1 MIKKF
6 LISYLVFFLL
16 TSCAFRPL
24 YKQSNLYHPHKVKI
38 VVKSKERY
46 ENNVSMMR
54 LLLNQRINKN
64 NSKESNLKLVVSIS
78 RNIVGMGINKDLS
91 SDARMI
97 IIDLNYM
104 FSDKKGKL
112 VSGKLKN
119 TANFNY
125 TTNNYANML
134 AMEDTSEKLIKSLSN
149 DLADLIIAQSFNRR
163 VSP

>member
-1 MIKKF
+1 MKKR
-6 LISYLVFFLL
+6 IIIYNLVFFLL
-16 TSCAFRPL
+16 ISCAFKPL
-24 YKQSNLYHPHKVKI
+24 YKKSNLYHPHKIKI
-38 VVKSKERY
+38 VIKSKDRY
-46 ENNVSMMR
+46 ENNASLMK

-64 NSKESNLKLVVSIS
+64 NSKSSNLRLIVSLKRS
-78 RNIVGMGINKDLS
+78 VVGMGINKDLS

-97 IIDLNYM
+97 IIDVNYL

-112 VSGKLKN
+112 VSGKLRS
-119 TANFNY
+119 TASFNY

-149 DLADLIIAQSFNRR
+149 DLADLVVGQKFSRK

>member
-6 LISYLVFFLL
+6 VISNLIFFLL
-16 TSCAFRPL
+16 TSCSFKPL
-24 YKQSNLYHPHKVKI
+24 YKESNLYHPHKVKI
-38 VVKSKERY
+38 VVKSKEKY
-46 ENNVSMMR
+46 ENNVSLMK

-64 NSKESNLKLVVSIS
+64 KSKTSNLKLVVSLK
-78 RNIVGMGINKDLS
+78 RNVVGMGINKDLS

-97 IIDLNYM
+97 ILEIYYL

-112 VSGKLKN
+112 VSGKLRS
-119 TANFNY
+119 TASFNY

-134 AMEDTSEKLIKSLSN
+134 AMEDTSEKLVKSLSN
-149 DLADLIIAQSFNRR
+149 DLADLITGQSFIRK